1 MNHRDELLATV
12 ASLYY
17 KLNQSQSEI
26 AARLSISPSTVSR
39 LIKEARDKGIV
50 EIKIKMPIPRDFEL
64 EQIFIDKFGLKD
76 AYILQTTADH
86 DRSSLLGAIGQLAA
100 TYIKRIVETFPPGSS
115 IGVAWGTGVHAAV
128 TALPDH
134 TAQNIDVVQLIGG
147 VGARVVDSP
156 DLVRVIAQKL
166 GGRPYDLHV
175 PALVEL
181 ASTREVLM
189 QEPAVREGIVRAQ
202 AVKLAIT
209 GIGSLQDDYF
219 SFLRAGLLSRSSI
232 GDLRGEGVVG
242 EMCGHF
248 FDVQGRYEPFEIN
261 QRILGLELQDLRRIT
276 FSIAVAHGHQ
286 KALAILGAL
295 RGQFCKVLATDDST
309 ARMILSAADQ
319 EIIPALG

>member
-17 KLNQSQSEI
+17 NLNQSQSEI
-26 AARLSISPSTVSR
+26 AARLDISASTVSR
-39 LIKEARDKGIV
+39 LIKEARERGIV
-50 EIKIKMPIPRDFEL
+50 EIRIKIPIPRDFEL
-64 EQIFIDKFGLKD
+64 EQTFIRRFGLKD
-76 AYILQTTADH
+76 AYILQTNTDN
-86 DRSSLLGAIGQLAA
+86 DQSSLLGAIGQLGAI
-100 TYIKRIVETFPPGSS
+100 YIKRIVETFPPGSS

-128 TALPDH
+128 TALPDY

-147 VGARVVDSP
+147 IGARVVDSP

-175 PALVEL
+175 PALVEH
-181 ASTREVLM
+181 ATTREILLH
-189 QEPAVREGIVRAQ
+189 EPAVREGIIRAQ

-209 GIGSLQDDYF
+209 GIGSLKDDSF
-219 SFLRAGLLSRSSI
+219 SFLRAGLLSRSNISH
-232 GDLRGEGVVG
+232 LRTQGIVG

-248 FDVQGRYEPFEIN
+248 YDVQGRYEHYEIN

-286 KALAILGAL
+286 KAVAILGAL
-295 RGQFCKVLATDDST
+295 RGQFCKALATDDST
-309 ARMILSAADQ
+309 ARMILSLADD
-319 EIIPALG
+319 